1 MELVNANDVSAKNFF
16 SETTQGELVIAE
28 IQTTTMK
35 EEKSENDNVVAKK
48 EEIENKKV
56 IARTINYKSLIS
68 QYTTPMTFFIE
79 LGTVTRNPEFLED
92 VAKLVKKD
100 AKIELTILDTVN
112 KETSTQEEAYINHQI
127 LSNYTSQTL
136 E

>member
-56 IARTINYKSLIS
+56 
-68 QYTTPMTFFIE
+68 
-79 LGTVTRNPEFLED
+79 
-92 VAKLVKKD
+92 
-100 AKIELTILDTVN
+100 
-112 KETSTQEEAYINHQI
+112 
-127 LSNYTSQTL
+127 
-136 E
+136 